1 MRSAKD
7 RKKIIQRGITILRVR
22 EEQLSIW
29 HLDSVEG
36 SWKQLRKF
44 ATKSALEKEIKRID
58 NEKPYHIFE

>member
-44 ATKSALEKEIKRID
+44 ETKSALEKEIKRID